1 MTYREGLF
9 SPNLQVKAQLM
20 GANKKA
26 LAVEALNF
34 FRRT

>member
-20 GANKKA
+20 LAKA